1 MRVYIFI
8 LSMIIFTGCSSQ
20 GTLYQ
25 ISKER
30 HQTLNSVPLW
40 FINDHAKIKE
50 CENKENNLCIFGFG
64 TATSP
69 DLNLAMEKAKMIAKS
84 ELADII
90 RGEINQSSKQYTK
103 ESGEINNRIVDS
115 EIEVV
120 LVNTI
125 ENTSVK
131 GYEIY
136 RQDINQTKN
145 GYYRAFVGLKLPLN
159 QLDKI
164 SSYEAGINLNAKS
177 TKERSAEIET
187 LWEDFMED
195 M

>member
-1 MRVYIFI
+1 
-8 LSMIIFTGCSSQ
+8 
-20 GTLYQ
+20 
-25 ISKER
+25 
-30 HQTLNSVPLW
+30 
-40 FINDHAKIKE
+40 
-50 CENKENNLCIFGFG
+50 
-64 TATSP
+64 
-69 DLNLAMEKAKMIAKS
+69 MIAKS

-125 ENTSVK
+125 KNTSVK

-136 RQDINQTKN
+136 RQDISQTKN

-177 TKERSAEIET
+177 TKESSTEIET
-187 LWEDFMED
+187 LWEDFMGD

>member
-1 MRVYIFI
+1 
-8 LSMIIFTGCSSQ
+8 
-20 GTLYQ
+20 
-25 ISKER
+25 
-30 HQTLNSVPLW
+30 
-40 FINDHAKIKE
+40 
-50 CENKENNLCIFGFG
+50 
-64 TATSP
+64 
-69 DLNLAMEKAKMIAKS
+69 MIAKS

-90 RGEINQSSKQYTK
+90 RGEINQSLKQYTK

-125 ENTSVK
+125 KISVK

-136 RQDINQTKN
+136 RQDISQTKN

-164 SSYEAGINLNAKS
+164 SSYEAGINLNANLQKRVPL
-177 TKERSAEIET
+177 KLRPC
-187 LWEDFMED
+187 EDFMGD

>member
-1 MRVYIFI
+1 
-8 LSMIIFTGCSSQ
+8 
-20 GTLYQ
+20 
-25 ISKER
+25 
-30 HQTLNSVPLW
+30 
-40 FINDHAKIKE
+40 
-50 CENKENNLCIFGFG
+50 
-64 TATSP
+64 
-69 DLNLAMEKAKMIAKS
+69 MEKAKMIAKS

-90 RGEINQSSKQYTK
+90 RGEINQLSKQYTK

-125 ENTSVK
+125 KNTSVK

-136 RQDINQTKN
+136 RQDISQTKN

-159 QLDKI
+159 HLDNL
-164 SSYEAGINLNAKS
+164 SNYEAGVNLNAKS
-177 TKERSAEIET
+177 TKESSTEIKT